1 MQNESKQPSRV
12 KAALL
17 NWLGVPLSLVNGA
30 FWSDV
35 YGSSTATGKAVSVDS
50 AMQLST
56 VWACVRLLSETV
68 STLPL
73 RVYRKRAGGGRDVA
87 SDHWLHQLLCKSPNS
102 EMTPG
107 RFLLFIVASL
117 TVRGN
122 AFVEKR
128 RIGGRIVALHPL
140 IPQNVVVKRDDVS
153 GRLIYRVSDSK
164 GGVRTLQAGDV
175 MHIRGFGLDGICG
188 LQPVGTGKEI
198 IGAATAANE
207 ASAKIFAQGMQA
219 SGILTVENGSLN
231 PEQRERIRANMTSFS
246 QSTAAGK
253 LMVLEAGMKY
263 QGITMNPESAQM
275 LSTRAFNVEE
285 ICRWWGVP
293 PFMVGH
299 MDKASSWASSVE
311 AQNLHF
317 LTSCLRPILDNIEQE
332 IIRCLVPRE
341 EWDSIYAEFSVE
353 GLLRADSAG
362 RAAYYNSA
370 LQNGWMNRNDV
381 RALEN
386 QPPIP
391 GGEVYTVQ
399 SNLTPL
405 DLLGRAPAQAEAA
418 RAALKAWL
426 AELPSVEV
434 DTV

>member
-1 MQNESKQPSRV
+1 MQKEPKLGRV
-12 KAALL
+12 RSALL
-17 NWLGVPLSLVNGA
+17 NWLGAPLSLLNGK
-30 FWSDV
+30 FWSEAF
-35 YGSSTATGKAVSVDS
+35 GATSATGKTVTVDS
-50 AMQLST
+50 AMQIST

-73 RVYRKRAGGGRDVA
+73 RVYRKREGGGRDVA
-87 SDHWLHQLLCKSPNS
+87 SEHWLHSLLCRSPNS

-107 RFLLFIVASL
+107 RFMMFIVASL

-122 AFVEKR
+122 AYVEKR
-128 RIGGRIVALHPL
+128 RIAGRIVALHPL
-140 IPQNVVVKRDDVS
+140 TPQNVVVKRKD
-153 GRLIYRVSDSK
+153 GTGPLIYEVSDEK
-164 GGVRTLQAGDV
+164 GGRRTLQADDV

-188 LQPVGTGKEI
+188 LQPVHTGREI

-219 SGILTVENGSLN
+219 SGVLTMEAGTLT
-231 PEQRERIRANMTSFS
+231 PEQREQIRKNITTFS

-263 QGITMNPESAQM
+263 QGITMDPESAQM
-275 LSTRAFNVEE
+275 LATRGFNVEE
-285 ICRWWGVP
+285 LCRWFGVP

-332 IIRCLVPRE
+332 IIRCLVPRA

-362 RAAYYNSA
+362 RAAYYNTA
-370 LQNGWMNRNDV
+370 LQNGWMNRNQV

-386 QPPIP
+386 LPPIP

-405 DLLGRAPAQAEAA
+405 DMLGKAPAQADAA

-426 AELPSVEV
+426 NALPSAEAIPA
-434 DTV
+434 

>member
-1 MQNESKQPSRV
+1 MQKESKQPGRV
-12 KAALL
+12 RAALL
-17 NWLGVPLSLVNGA
+17 NWLGVPLSLTNGA
-30 FWSDV
+30 WLADAF
-35 YGSSTATGKAVSVDS
+35 GSPTASGKPVSVDS

-87 SDHWLHQLLCKSPNS
+87 SDHWLYNLLCKSPNS

-107 RFLLFIVASL
+107 RFRLFIVASL

-122 AFVEKR
+122 AYVEKR
-128 RIGGRIVALHPL
+128 RIGSRIVALHPL
-140 IPQNVVVKRDDVS
+140 LPQNVEVKRDS
-153 GRLIYRVSDSK
+153 TTGRLNYRVTENGK
-164 GGVRTLQAGDV
+164 VRTLQADDV

-188 LQPVGTGKEI
+188 IQPVGAGREI

-219 SGILTVENGSLN
+219 SGILTVEAGTLAK
-231 PEQRERIRANMTSFS
+231 EQRERIRQNLTTFS

-275 LSTRAFNVEE
+275 LATRGFNVEE

-341 EWDSIYAEFSVE
+341 EWDSVYAEFSVE

-362 RAAYYNSA
+362 RAAFYNSA
-370 LQNGWMNRNDV
+370 LQNGWMNRNQV
-381 RALEN
+381 CALEN
-386 QPPIP
+386 LPPIP
-391 GGEVYTVQ
+391 GGDVYTVQ

-405 DLLGRAPAQAEAA
+405 QSLGTAPAQADAA
-418 RAALKAWL
+418 RAALRAWL
-426 AELPSVEV
+426 AELPTAEVE
-434 DTV
+434 TA